1 MFSARIDRTILAYN
15 WLMEVPMPNPVRSRG
30 FSLIE
35 AMLVVAIIGIISAI
49 AIPSFLG
56 QRRRARTIGD
66 AIANAKV
73 LQMALESLKSDT
85 GLYGAAGTY
94 DWKANGSAATGPA
107 LISTFQPAPAMGTTN
122 ASKMDYDVVIAN
134 GGISYQLTVNDPNNG
149 GAMVYQTNQL
159 GTVLFQM
166 Q

>member
-1 MFSARIDRTILAYN
+1 MSNPART
-15 WLMEVPMPNPVRSRG
+15 RG
-30 FSLIE
+30 FTLIE
-35 AMLVVAIIGIISAI
+35 MLLVVAIIGIISAI

-66 AIANAKV
+66 AISNAKV

-94 DWKANGSAATGPA
+94 DWKADGSAATGPA
-107 LISTFQPAPAMGTTN
+107 LIPTFQPVPTVGAKN
-122 ASKMDYDVVIAN
+122 ASKMDYDLIIAN
-134 GGISYQLTVNDPNNG
+134 GGITYVLNVTDPSMA
-149 GAMVYQTNQL
+149 GAQVYQTNQL

>member
-1 MFSARIDRTILAYN
+1 MLNPART
-15 WLMEVPMPNPVRSRG
+15 RG
-30 FSLIE
+30 FTLIE
-35 AMLVVAIIGIISAI
+35 AILVVAIIGIISAI

-66 AIANAKV
+66 AISNAKV

-94 DWKANGSAATGPA
+94 DWKADGSAATGPA
-107 LISTFQPAPAMGTTN
+107 LIPTFQPVPTVGAKN
-122 ASKMDYDVVIAN
+122 ASKMDYDLIIAN
-134 GGISYQLTVNDPNNG
+134 GGITYVLNVTDPSMG
-149 GAMVYQTNQL
+149 GAQVYQTNQL

>member
-1 MFSARIDRTILAYN
+1 MKKQS
-15 WLMEVPMPNPVRSRG
+15 G
-30 FSLIE
+30 FTLIE
-35 AMLVVAIIGIISAI
+35 LLLVLAIIGIISAI

-66 AIANAKV
+66 AISNAKV

-94 DWKANGSAATGPA
+94 DWKADGSAATGPA
-107 LISTFQPAPAMGTTN
+107 LIPTFQPVPTVGAKN
-122 ASKMDYDVVIAN
+122 ASKMDYDLIIAN
-134 GGISYQLTVNDPNNG
+134 GGITYVLNVTDPSMA
-149 GAMVYQTNQL
+149 GAQVYQTNQL